1 MTISISISNKRIR
14 PTAEQR
20 AQEIIQAAGNR
31 MAARCW
37 RDVCNS
43 NSVFNK
49 TWFLGREVRRVAFLL
64 SDKKKTAS
72 RSGLV
77 VMRHAELALQRVAK
91 KIKSKAGW
99 VIAEFL
105 HLILM
110 LGLWAARA
118 ISIVIPVP
126 LMKRRKSDPRQA
138 ELALSSIFSV

>member
-1 MTISISISNKRIR
+1 MTTSTTTKRIR
-14 PTAEQR
+14 LTAEQR
-20 AQEIIQAAGNR
+20 AQEILHGAPNY
-31 MAARCW
+31 MAASNW

-43 NSVFNK
+43 NTVFTK

-64 SDKKKTAS
+64 SEGKKTAS

-99 VIAEFL
+99 LIAEFL

-118 ISIVIPVP
+118 ISLVIPVP
-126 LMKRRKSDPRQA
+126 STKRRKSDPRQT
-138 ELALSSIFSV
+138 ELALSSFFTI